1 MNPLTIT
8 ALTTHIAMLFENDER
23 LRDVWVL
30 GEISNWK
37 RAASGHV
44 YFRLKDAG
52 ATINA
57 VIWKQQAAALRWQ
70 PRDGDQ
76 VQAHGYVS
84 VYKEGG
90 AYQIYVNQM
99 EQAGK
104 GQLYAQFEQ
113 IKAQLQAE
121 GLFDAAR
128 KRLLPTQPQ
137 RIGVVTSADAAA
149 LRDILRVLSAR
160 WPLVDVIIFHT
171 LVQGA
176 EAPRQIAD
184 AIRRANAYSANA
196 APLDLLIVARGGGS
210 IEDLWAFNDRG
221 VAYAIAESALPVVS
235 GVGHE
240 VDFTIADFVADL
252 RAPTPSAAA
261 AAATPS
267 REERLNWLRDC
278 HAGLAQA
285 VATRL
290 AQEERHLEQTA
301 RRLQR
306 VHPRRRLD
314 LQLQRLDDRQRR
326 LQQSMARRLE
336 RSQART
342 ESARLRLATLNPQNV
357 LARGYSIVQHHDG
370 RVVRGPADA
379 QPGEALVVRA
389 AGGAYEVVR
398 GRGSEGVSG

>member
-8 ALTTHIAMLFENDER
+8 ALTTHIAMLFQNDER

-30 GEISNWK
+30 GEVSNWK
-37 RAASGHV
+37 RVASGHI
-44 YFRLKDAG
+44 YFRLKDSG

-57 VIWKQQAAALRWQ
+57 VIWKTQAAGLRWQ

-84 VYKEGG
+84 VYAEGG
-90 AYQIYVNQM
+90 NYQLYVNQM
-99 EQAGK
+99 EPAGK
-104 GQLYAQFEQ
+104 GQLYAQFEA

-121 GLFDAAR
+121 GLFDPAR
-128 KRLLPTQPQ
+128 KRPLPPAPR

-160 WPLVDVIIFHT
+160 WPLVEVIVFHT
-171 LVQGA
+171 LVQGID
-176 EAPRQIAD
+176 APRQIVE
-184 AIRRANAYSANA
+184 AIARANAYSAQT
-196 APLDLLIVARGGGS
+196 APLDLLILARGGGS

-221 VAYAIAESALPVVS
+221 VAYAIAGSALPVIS

-278 HAGLAQA
+278 YSGLAQA
-285 VATRL
+285 AAARL
-290 AQEERHLEQTA
+290 SQEERHLEQA
-301 RRLQR
+301 VRRLQR

-326 LQQSMARRLE
+326 LQQVIDRRLE
-336 RSQART
+336 RGRARLD
-342 ESARLRLATLNPQNV
+342 SAQLRLAALNPANV
-357 LARGYSIVQHHDG
+357 LARGYSIVQHDNG
-370 RVVRGPADA
+370 RIVRGPADA

-389 AGGAYEVVR
+389 AGGSYEVVR
-398 GRGSEGVSG
+398 GEG

>member
-1 MNPLTIT
+1 MNPLTVT
-8 ALTTHIAMLFENDER
+8 ALTTHISMLFQNDES

-30 GEISNWK
+30 GEVSNWK
-37 RAASGHV
+37 RAASGHI

-57 VIWKQQAAALRWQ
+57 VMWKGQAAGLRWQ

-84 VYKEGG
+84 VYPEGG
-90 AYQIYVNQM
+90 NYQFYVNQL
-99 EQAGK
+99 EPAGK
-104 GQLYAQFEQ
+104 GQLYAQFEA

-121 GLFDAAR
+121 GLFDDAR
-128 KRLLPTQPQ
+128 KRPLPPEPR

-160 WPLVDVIIFHT
+160 WPLVEVIVFHT
-171 LVQGA
+171 LVQGVD
-176 EAPRQIAD
+176 APRQIVE
-184 AIRRANAYSANA
+184 AIARANAYSANA
-196 APLDLLIVARGGGS
+196 AQLDLLILARGGGS
-210 IEDLWAFNDRG
+210 IEDLWAFNDRA
-221 VAYAIAESALPVVS
+221 VAYAIAGSALPVIS

-267 REERLNWLRDC
+267 REERLNWLL
-278 HAGLAQA
+278 GLRADLVNTA
-285 VATRL
+285 EARL
-290 AQEERHLEQTA
+290 AQEARHLDQAT
-301 RRLQR
+301 RRLRR

-326 LQQSMARRLE
+326 LQQAIDRRLE
-336 RSQART
+336 RWQART
-342 ESARLRLATLNPQNV
+342 ESARLRLGSLNPQNV
-357 LARGYSIVQHHDG
+357 LARGYSIVQHDDG
-370 RVVRGPADA
+370 RVVRGPNET
-379 QPGEALVVRA
+379 QRGEALVVRA
-389 AGGAYEVVR
+389 AGGEYGVVR
-398 GRGSEGVSG
+398 S

>member
-8 ALTTHIAMLFENDER
+8 ALTTHIAMLFQNDER

-30 GEISNWK
+30 GEVSNWK
-37 RAASGHV
+37 RVASGHI
-44 YFRLKDAG
+44 YFRLKDSG

-57 VIWKQQAAALRWQ
+57 VIWKTQAAGLRWQ

-84 VYKEGG
+84 VYAEGG
-90 AYQIYVNQM
+90 NYQLYVNQM
-99 EQAGK
+99 EPAGK
-104 GQLYAQFEQ
+104 GQLYAQFEA

-121 GLFDAAR
+121 GLFDPAR
-128 KRLLPTQPQ
+128 KRPLPPAP
-137 RIGVVTSADAAA
+137 RIGVVTRADAAA

-160 WPLVDVIIFHT
+160 WPLVEVIVFHT
-171 LVQGA
+171 LVQGID
-176 EAPRQIAD
+176 APRQIVE
-184 AIRRANAYSANA
+184 AIARANAYSAQT
-196 APLDLLIVARGGGS
+196 APLDLLILARGGGS

-221 VAYAIAESALPVVS
+221 VAYAIAGSALPVIS

-278 HAGLAQA
+278 YSGLAQA
-285 VATRL
+285 AAARL
-290 AQEERHLEQTA
+290 SQEERHLEQA
-301 RRLQR
+301 VRRLQR
-306 VHPRRRLD
+306 VHPCRRLD

-326 LQQSMARRLE
+326 LQQVIDRRLE
-336 RSQART
+336 RGRPVAAR
-342 ESARLRLATLNPQNV
+342 RRRRP
-357 LARGYSIVQHHDG
+357 
-370 RVVRGPADA
+370 
-379 QPGEALVVRA
+379 
-389 AGGAYEVVR
+389 
-398 GRGSEGVSG
+398 

>member
-8 ALTTHIAMLFENDER
+8 ALTTHIAMLFQNDER

-30 GEISNWK
+30 GEVSNWK
-37 RAASGHV
+37 RVASGHI
-44 YFRLKDAG
+44 YFRLKDSG

-57 VIWKQQAAALRWQ
+57 VIWKTQAAGLRWQ

-84 VYKEGG
+84 VYAEGG
-90 AYQIYVNQM
+90 NYQLYVNQM
-99 EQAGK
+99 EPAGK
-104 GQLYAQFEQ
+104 GQLYAQFEA

-121 GLFDAAR
+121 GLFDPAR
-128 KRLLPTQPQ
+128 KRPLPPAPR

-160 WPLVDVIIFHT
+160 WPLVEVIVFHT
-171 LVQGA
+171 LVQGID
-176 EAPRQIAD
+176 APRQIVE
-184 AIRRANAYSANA
+184 AIARANAYSAQT
-196 APLDLLIVARGGGS
+196 APLDLLILARGGGS

-221 VAYAIAESALPVVS
+221 VAYAIAGSALPVIS

-240 VDFTIADFVADL
+240 VDFTIAGFVADL
-252 RAPTPSAAA
+252 RAPTPSVAA

-278 HAGLAQA
+278 YSGLAQA
-285 VATRL
+285 AAARL
-290 AQEERHLEQTA
+290 SQEERHLEQA
-301 RRLQR
+301 VRRLQR

-326 LQQSMARRLE
+326 LQQVIDRRLE
-336 RSQART
+336 RGRARLD
-342 ESARLRLATLNPQNV
+342 SAQLRLAALNPANV
-357 LARGYSIVQHHDG
+357 LARGYSIVQHDNG
-370 RVVRGPADA
+370 RIVRGPADA

-389 AGGAYEVVR
+389 AGGSYEVVR
-398 GRGSEGVSG
+398 GDR

>member
-8 ALTTHIAMLFENDER
+8 ALTTHIAMLFQNDER

-30 GEISNWK
+30 GEVSNWK
-37 RAASGHV
+37 RVASGHI
-44 YFRLKDAG
+44 YFRLKDSG

-57 VIWKQQAAALRWQ
+57 VIWKTQAAGLRWQ

-84 VYKEGG
+84 VYAEGG
-90 AYQIYVNQM
+90 NYQLYVNQM
-99 EQAGK
+99 EPAGK
-104 GQLYAQFEQ
+104 GQLYAQFEA

-121 GLFDAAR
+121 GLFDPAR
-128 KRLLPTQPQ
+128 KRPLPPAPR

-160 WPLVDVIIFHT
+160 WPLVEVIVFHT
-171 LVQGA
+171 LVQGID
-176 EAPRQIAD
+176 APRQIVE
-184 AIRRANAYSANA
+184 AIARANAYSAQT
-196 APLDLLIVARGGGS
+196 APLDLLILARGGGS

-221 VAYAIAESALPVVS
+221 VAYAIAGSALPVIS

-278 HAGLAQA
+278 YSGLAQA
-285 VATRL
+285 AAARL
-290 AQEERHLEQTA
+290 SQEERHLEQA
-301 RRLQR
+301 VRRLQR

-326 LQQSMARRLE
+326 LQQVIDRRLE
-336 RSQART
+336 RGRARLD
-342 ESARLRLATLNPQNV
+342 SAQLRLAALNPANV
-357 LARGYSIVQHHDG
+357 LARGYSIVQHDNG
-370 RVVRGPADA
+370 RIVRGPADA

-389 AGGAYEVVR
+389 AGGSYEVVR
-398 GRGSEGVSG
+398 GDR

>member
-8 ALTTHIAMLFENDER
+8 ALTTHIAMLFQNDER

-30 GEISNWK
+30 GEVSNWK
-37 RAASGHV
+37 RVASGHI
-44 YFRLKDAG
+44 YFRLKDSG

-57 VIWKQQAAALRWQ
+57 VIWKTQAAGLRWQ

-84 VYKEGG
+84 VYAEGG
-90 AYQIYVNQM
+90 NYQLYVNQM
-99 EQAGK
+99 EPAGK
-104 GQLYAQFEQ
+104 GQLYAQFEA

-121 GLFDAAR
+121 GLFDPAR
-128 KRLLPTQPQ
+128 KRPLPPAPR

-160 WPLVDVIIFHT
+160 WPLVEVIVFHT

-176 EAPRQIAD
+176 DAPRQIVE
-184 AIRRANAYSANA
+184 AIARANAYSAQT
-196 APLDLLIVARGGGS
+196 APLDLLILARGGGS

-221 VAYAIAESALPVVS
+221 VAYAIAGSALPVIS

-278 HAGLAQA
+278 YSGLAQA
-285 VATRL
+285 AAARL
-290 AQEERHLEQTA
+290 SQEERHLEQA
-301 RRLQR
+301 VRRLQR

-326 LQQSMARRLE
+326 LQQVIDRRLE
-336 RSQART
+336 RGRARLD
-342 ESARLRLATLNPQNV
+342 SAQLRLAALNPANV
-357 LARGYSIVQHHDG
+357 LARGYSIVQHDNG
-370 RVVRGPADA
+370 RIVRGPADA

-389 AGGAYEVVR
+389 AGGSYEVVR
-398 GRGSEGVSG
+398 GDR

>member
-8 ALTTHIAMLFENDER
+8 ALTTHIAMLFQNDER

-30 GEISNWK
+30 GEVSNWK
-37 RAASGHV
+37 RVASGHI
-44 YFRLKDAG
+44 YFRLKDSG

-57 VIWKQQAAALRWQ
+57 VIWKTQAAGLRWQ

-84 VYKEGG
+84 VYAEGG
-90 AYQIYVNQM
+90 NYQLYVNQM
-99 EQAGK
+99 EPAGK
-104 GQLYAQFEQ
+104 GQLYAQFEA

-121 GLFDAAR
+121 GLFDPAR
-128 KRLLPTQPQ
+128 KRPLPPAPR

-160 WPLVDVIIFHT
+160 WPLVEVIVFHT
-171 LVQGA
+171 LVQGID
-176 EAPRQIAD
+176 APRQIVE
-184 AIRRANAYSANA
+184 AIARANAYSAQT
-196 APLDLLIVARGGGS
+196 APLDLLILARGGGS

-221 VAYAIAESALPVVS
+221 VAYAIAGSALPVIS

-278 HAGLAQA
+278 YSGLAQA
-285 VATRL
+285 AAARL
-290 AQEERHLEQTA
+290 SQEERHLEQA
-301 RRLQR
+301 VRRLQR

-326 LQQSMARRLE
+326 LQQVIDRRLE
-336 RSQART
+336 RGRARLD
-342 ESARLRLATLNPQNV
+342 SAQLRLAALNPANV
-357 LARGYSIVQHHDG
+357 LARGYSIVQHDNG
-370 RVVRGPADA
+370 RIVRGPADA

-389 AGGAYEVVR
+389 AGGSYEVVR
-398 GRGSEGVSG
+398 GDG

>member
-8 ALTTHIAMLFENDER
+8 ALTTHIAMLFQNDER

-30 GEISNWK
+30 GEVSNWK
-37 RAASGHV
+37 RVASGHI
-44 YFRLKDAG
+44 YFRLKDSG

-57 VIWKQQAAALRWQ
+57 VIWKTQAAGLRWQ

-84 VYKEGG
+84 VYAEGG
-90 AYQIYVNQM
+90 NYQLYVNQM
-99 EQAGK
+99 EPAGK
-104 GQLYAQFEQ
+104 GQLYAQFEA

-121 GLFDAAR
+121 GLFDPAR
-128 KRLLPTQPQ
+128 KRPLPPAPR

-160 WPLVDVIIFHT
+160 WPLVEVIVFHT
-171 LVQGA
+171 LVQGVD
-176 EAPRQIAD
+176 APRQIVE
-184 AIRRANAYSANA
+184 AIARANAYSAQT
-196 APLDLLIVARGGGS
+196 APLDLLILARGGGS

-221 VAYAIAESALPVVS
+221 VAYAIAGSALPVIS

-278 HAGLAQA
+278 YSGLAQA
-285 VATRL
+285 AAARL
-290 AQEERHLEQTA
+290 SQEERHLEQA
-301 RRLQR
+301 VRRLQR

-326 LQQSMARRLE
+326 LQQVIDRRLE
-336 RSQART
+336 RGRARLD
-342 ESARLRLATLNPQNV
+342 SAQLRLAALNPANV
-357 LARGYSIVQHHDG
+357 LARGYSIVQHDNG
-370 RVVRGPADA
+370 RIVRGPADA

-389 AGGAYEVVR
+389 AGGSYEVVR
-398 GRGSEGVSG
+398 GDR